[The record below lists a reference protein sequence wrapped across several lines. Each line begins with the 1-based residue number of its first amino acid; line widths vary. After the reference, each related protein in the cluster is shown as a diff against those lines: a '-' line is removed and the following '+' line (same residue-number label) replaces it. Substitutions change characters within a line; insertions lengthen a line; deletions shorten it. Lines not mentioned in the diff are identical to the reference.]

1 MGEFDDLIQDFLI
14 ESSEHIEQLESD
26 LVELEKNPKNKVAL
40 VCIFRSI
47 HTLKGNCGFLG
58 FPRLEKLT
66 HAAES
71 LLSLLRDEVIELH
84 ESMMTAL
91 LQTVDL
97 AREILAN
104 LEKDGK
110 EGDCDPTEL
119 IATFER
125 LQNQRDISSGTTK
138 IPSIDGQELTA
149 PAPDSQKKRSGTDT
163 AEMEA
168 FPEDI
173 GLEKPGD
180 DPQPRPSLLG
190 QSTPNLIETETESF
204 PRLPESID
212 PGKSL
217 PRNMPFPNLGGS
229 QSLLGAGDSDHLSSK
244 DVLEDLEKLENDPA
258 ISEGPRSSQKDSRE
272 TSFLGTGK
280 DLLDA
285 IANPT
290 HDEMPALPNPNQ
302 MITSG
307 VHNYSDLIASLR
319 TAKLAASNSESL
331 LQSAEDFGNTPPPKS
346 SGIPADSGN
355 MLEETPTPA
364 SLSENTVRIDLALLD
379 QMMNLIGELVLT
391 RNQILQVAGTHKI
404 PALTSTCQKLNMIT
418 GQLQERVM
426 KTRMQPID
434 RLFSKFSRLVR
445 NVSRLCKKIVLL
457 ELQGGDTELDRSLV
471 EAIRDPLTHVVR
483 NAIDHG
489 LESPEERLKA
499 GKPREGRLL
508 IKAYHEG
515 GQVHIQV
522 RDDGGGINP
531 QKIRQRLVERQLL
544 SAEETARLDDAQ
556 VVSLIFMPGF
566 STTETVTTISGRG
579 VGMDVVKANIESL
592 GGKIQVQTVLGAW
605 TSFTITVP
613 LTLAILPALI
623 ISSHGR
629 RFAIPQ
635 ANVQELIKLGGG
647 HSLHIEEISGSRVF
661 RLRNKLLPLI
671 DLGSQLENRP
681 IYNNDEDDHAS
692 LVVLKSNDLQFGLII
707 DAIHDSQEIVVKAL
721 DSLLKNIPIYSAA
734 TILDDGEVAL
744 ILDITGL
751 AQIAGLRE
759 TFQNQDSESA
769 EALSIDIT
777 PMLVFGVGTHWRMAV
792 PLETV
797 LRLEEIG
804 RDRLE
809 MLHKQ
814 SVIQH
819 NGQLIP
825 VIFLNEFFNL
835 EPDVGEDI
843 DQNVLQLIVCSWRGR
858 HVGLIVDRVIDI
870 AEEEFQEQRH
880 ERKKGVFGTAILNGH
895 ATDLLDVKEV
905 IQLTNVLLLDN
916 PEGDE

>member
-66 HAAES
+66 HAAEN
-71 LLSLLRDEVIELH
+71 LLSLLRDEILELQ
-84 ESMMTAL
+84 EPMITAL

-110 EGDCDPTEL
+110 EGDCDPSEL

-125 LQNQRDISSGTTK
+125 LQSQKDISSGTTK
-138 IPSIDGQELTA
+138 IQ
-149 PAPDSQKKRSGTDT
+149 PDDASRKANTGTDT
-163 AEMEA
+163 AEIKA
-168 FPEDI
+168 FAEDLVEEDT
-173 GLEKPGD
+173 GHEPSS
-180 DPQPRPSLLG
+180 PSLLG
-190 QSTPNLIETETESF
+190 QSAPSLSDSETEAF
-204 PRLPESID
+204 PRSPESID
-212 PGKSL
+212 PEQTL
-217 PRNMPFPNLGGS
+217 PKNLPFSKDGSS
-229 QSLLGAGDSDHLSSK
+229 QSLLGVGEDTDHLSSK
-244 DVLEDLEKLENDPA
+244 EVLDDLAALENEA
-258 ISEGPRSSQKDSRE
+258 AVSEGKRSQTKDSRE
-272 TSFLGTGK
+272 TSFLGTGRE
-280 DLLDA
+280 LLDA
-285 IANPT
+285 ITGAPEDT
-290 HDEMPALPNPNQ
+290 PSLPNTSQ

-319 TAKLAASNSESL
+319 SAKIEASQSESL
-331 LQSAEDFGNTPPPKS
+331 LQSDD
-346 SGIPADSGN
+346 DS
-355 MLEETPTPA
+355 MA
-364 SLSENTVRIDLALLD
+364 SLSGPVIPSSEGSAALDDTQSPGSIADNTVRIDLALLD

-391 RNQILQVAGTHKI
+391 RNQILQVAGNHEI
-404 PALTSTCQKLNMIT
+404 PALTSSCQKLNMIT

-489 LESPEERLKA
+489 LESPEQRLKA

-522 RDDGGGINP
+522 KDDGGGINP
-531 QKIRQRLVERQLL
+531 QKIRRRLVEKELL
-544 SAEETARLDDAQ
+544 SAEDTAKLDDAQ

-566 STTETVTTISGRG
+566 STTDTVTTISGRG

-635 ANVQELIKLGGG
+635 ANVQELIKIDDQ
-647 HSLHIEEISGSRVF
+647 HSLHVEEISGSRVF
-661 RLRNKLLPLI
+661 RLRNQLLPLI
-671 DLGSQLENRP
+671 DLGSQLVNRP
-681 IYNNDEDDHAS
+681 IYDDSGPVHAS
-692 LVVLKSNDLQFGLII
+692 LVVLKSNEMRFGLII

-721 DSLLKNIPIYSAA
+721 DSLLKNIAIYSAA
-734 TILDDGEVAL
+734 TILDDGDVAL
-744 ILDITGL
+744 ILDIAGL

-759 TFQNQDSESA
+759 TLQAPQHESV
-769 EALSIDIT
+769 EALNTDIT
-777 PMLVFGVGTHWRMAV
+777 PMLVFGVGSHWRMAI

-797 LRLEEIG
+797 VRLEEVT

-809 MLHKQ
+809 TLNKQ
-814 SVIQH
+814 WVIQH
-819 NGQLIP
+819 NDQLIP
-825 VIFLNEFFNL
+825 VVFLNDFFNL
-835 EPDVGEDI
+835 EPDPSEDL
-843 DQNVLQLIVCSWRGR
+843 DSDVLQLIVCAWRGR
-858 HVGLIVDRVIDI
+858 HVGMIVDRVIDI
-870 AEEEFQEQRH
+870 SEEEFQEQRH
-880 ERKKGVFGTAILNGH
+880 ERKKGVFGTAVLNGQ

-916 PEGDE
+916 PEANP